1 MVTKREQADTV
12 KEVIIRTILN
22 SGKFLKGL
30 AYVKRNIK
38 KESDTFERFLHTWR
52 YGGKVLENKR
62 ETI

>member
-12 KEVIIRTILN
+12 KEVIIRTIMN

-38 KESDTFERFLHTWR
+38 KESDTFERFLHT
-52 YGGKVLENKR
+52 
-62 ETI
+62 